1 MKKNQVI
8 AFFVIFAF
16 IGISLTNCKD
26 DNVPDDGD
34 VRVETVKLDE
44 DLKKGLTVEVGSETI
59 NIAGKVTIL
68 PENATNKKAIYA
80 SSNSD
85 VATVDEQGKI
95 TIFAAGT
102 TTFTVTVDEKSDS
115 FTLTVTEKE
124 PIRAAE
130 IQLENAELELT
141 VGESVNIAEWVTV
154 LPEDAENKNVTYA
167 SEDETIAEVDAE
179 GNVTAIDAGTV
190 IITTVSEDVPTVKT
204 EIEVIVE
211 DFIGDYPRAGWSVT
225 ASQELFTGEGN
236 SLTGAIDGDE
246 NTMLALVRPSKT
258 FREISVPSAAN
269 GGYIHFVINM
279 QKPQKVNYFRIR
291 HRNTTQLFLRYL
303 MIEEISGSNDGVNF
317 TTIATDVEVT
327 NARTAEEIESPNIPI
342 PVSKYRYLKFY
353 CQKNECFYSM
363 SQGASAQLREIYL
376 GYEPEE

>member
-1 MKKNQVI
+1 MKKKRVI

-34 VRVETVKLDE
+34 VRVESVKLDE
-44 DLKKGLTVEVGSETI
+44 DLKTGLTVEVGSEAI
-59 NIAGKVTIL
+59 NIAGKVTVL

-102 TTFTVTVDEKSDS
+102 TTITVTADEKSDS

-130 IQLENAELELT
+130 IQVENAELGLT
-141 VGESVNIAEWVTV
+141 VGESVNIAGWVTV

-190 IITTVSEDVPTVKT
+190 TITIVSEDVPAVKA
-204 EIEVIVE
+204 EIEVTVE

-225 ASQELFTGEGN
+225 ASQDLFTGEGN

-246 NTMLALVRPSKT
+246 TTIFALVRPSKS
-258 FREISVPSAAN
+258 FGGISVPSAEN
-269 GGYIHFVINM
+269 GGYIHFVIDM
-279 QKPQKVNYFRIR
+279 QKPQKVNYFRMR
-291 HRNTTQLFLRYL
+291 HRNNNLSLRFM

-317 TTIATDVEVT
+317 TTIATDVVVT
-327 NARTAEEIESPNIPI
+327 NAREVAEQIESPNVPI
-342 PVSKYRYLKFY
+342 PASKYRYLKFY
-353 CQKNECFYSM
+353 CQKIECFRSI
-363 SQGASAQLREIYL
+363 SQGASAQLNEIYL
-376 GYEPEE
+376 GYE

>member
-1 MKKNQVI
+1 MKKNRLI
-8 AFFVIFAF
+8 AFFVVFSF
-16 IGISLTNCKD
+16 IGISFVNCD
-26 DNVPDDGD
+26 EDTPGD
-34 VRVETVKLDE
+34 EDIRVTSVKLDE
-44 DLKKGLTVEVGSETI
+44 DLKEGLSVEIGSEAI
-59 NIAGKVTIL
+59 NIAGKVTVL

-102 TTFTVTVDEKSDS
+102 TTITVTVDEKSDS

-130 IQLENAELELT
+130 IQVENAELELT

-190 IITTVSEDVPTVKT
+190 IITIVSEDVPTVKA
-204 EIEVIVE
+204 EIEVTVE

-225 ASQELFTGEGN
+225 ASQELFIGEGN

-269 GGYIHFVINM
+269 GGYIHFVIDM

-291 HRNTTQLFLRYL
+291 HRNTTQMFLRYM
-303 MIEEISGSNDGVNF
+303 MIEEISGSNDGENF
-317 TTIATDVEVT
+317 TTIATDVVVTDAEVL
-327 NARTAEEIESPNIPI
+327 EEIESPNISI
-342 PVSKYRYLKFY
+342 PVSTYRYLKFY

-363 SQGASAQLREIYL
+363 SQGASAQLREVYI